1 MIKGQIAAI
10 LNLEDPSTLAIIL
23 AGRELSNEVRVR
35 DCDLGQQTILHAVKV
50 VQKST
55 PKPPLNEDL
64 LDLQLTGK
72 LILNSYIPLVPT
84 SSISVWTLIW
94 KGKC

>member
-55 PKPPLNEDL
+55 PKPPLNEEL

-72 LILNSYIPLVPT
+72 VMLNFYICIYTYSY
-84 SSISVWTLIW
+84 
-94 KGKC
+94 